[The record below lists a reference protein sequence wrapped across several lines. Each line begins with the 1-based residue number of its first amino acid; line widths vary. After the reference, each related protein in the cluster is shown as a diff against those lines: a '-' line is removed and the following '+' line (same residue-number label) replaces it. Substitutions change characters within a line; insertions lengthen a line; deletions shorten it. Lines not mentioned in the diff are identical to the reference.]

1 MTEALKEHPCHLC
14 DTSQIKNVHKNVL
27 LKYFNEKRK
36 NILLINRYRFF

>member
-1 MTEALKEHPCHLC
+1 MIEALKEHPWHLR

-36 NILLINRYRFF
+36 NVL